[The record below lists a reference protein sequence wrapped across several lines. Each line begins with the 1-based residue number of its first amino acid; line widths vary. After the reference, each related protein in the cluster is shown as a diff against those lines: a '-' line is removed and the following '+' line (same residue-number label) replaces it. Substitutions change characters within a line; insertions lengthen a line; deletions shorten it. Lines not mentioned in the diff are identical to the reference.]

1 VRIAERI
8 SGARFAVLPGAPH
21 MLFIEQ
27 PKAVARVI
35 GDFLAKL

>member
-1 VRIAERI
+1 VI
-8 SGARFAVLPGAPH
+8 LGAPH